1 MFVLDFIPESYLQ
14 GGAAK
19 SVMVFTA
26 GWAMKFVPLLGRALM
41 EMARDGSSELSLS
54 EFSITRS
61 DSEGHSIIV
70 NPEKTA
76 GIRSFTMQGQGRG
89 SSVHQRHVETPLRA

>member
-19 SVMVFTA
+19 SVIVFTA

-41 EMARDGSSELSLS
+41 EMARDGSSDLALSQ
-54 EFSITRS
+54 FSITRG
-61 DSEGHSIIV
+61 DDKGHSIIV
-70 NPEKTA
+70 DSKEAAKM
-76 GIRSFTMQGQGRG
+76 RSFTMQGQARG